1 MKVPDT
7 YYSHPGKRYN
17 DHIARIAASFDE
29 RDHQTTATF
38 HDLGK
43 LSEQF
48 QMYIT
53 LEREEDES
61 AEAFETRRNR
71 LKTTHT
77 LESAYL
83 YFCNEA
89 DKDASFLA
97 NFFSILK
104 HHSDLPDIVQESND
118 YLSVIDNKGMDDE
131 RYIKIETIAERAG
144 IPLHNNVD
152 TFMDYFYDLL
162 DADFYKN
169 RENFFLFKT
178 RYSRLILADKFEAIF
193 SEPYS
198 NLPILTEERLHRHL
212 ATIEQRISEKQK
224 EHPNKYRTDARNTIF
239 GKFENDD
246 TSRIYLIKAPTGVGK
261 TYIALELALR
271 IALRQKNKRRII
283 TAIPF
288 TSIIDQTHSEYE
300 SILLGETVL
309 KYHHL
314 TRYRKDDADEKEQF
328 ASKMFL
334 NDIWHEH
341 FIVTTFNQLLY
352 TLFSNHNR
360 DNVRLETLRESVI
373 VVDEVQNIPRVLL
386 PGVIKMFDDFS
397 ERYDIHFII
406 MSATMPSFGD
416 TVPHSKMLSESWFYD
431 KKQNRYRLHYCKDID
446 GFEALSSKINDHQDQ
461 SVLCVVNTIEKA
473 KNLFNLL
480 EGGEDSEKF
489 LLTTHQTPKHRKEI
503 IGEIKGALKAKRAVK
518 LVATQ
523 LIEAGVDLD
532 FAVGYREFA
541 PFGSII
547 QMAGRVNREGFKDT
561 ADVYVFDFLELESKN
576 EKLKKLPYHAID
588 LQEETIREWIKPSLE
603 EVSILSNLDK
613 YFETVRRESQ
623 TVDFETLMKN
633 LEFATL
639 FELLNQNFMPK
650 QPWKVSLFVEEREGH
665 FDAFI
670 EQRTAIFE
678 QYEDKFEAISRVK
691 DIEKDL
697 GSYTISINHKLIEQL
712 MRQEN
717 VRGEFFGRYVLPYGS
732 TFYTRERGFTPE
744 LTRIEEAFD

>member
-7 YYSHPGKRYN
+7 FYSHPAKRYN
-17 DHIARIAASFDE
+17 DHIARIGASFDE
-29 RDHQTTATF
+29 YDHRLAAIF

-48 QMYIT
+48 QEYIT
-53 LEREEDES
+53 LEREAGES
-61 AEAFETRRNR
+61 VEAFEKRRNR

-83 YFCNEA
+83 YFCNA
-89 DKDASFLA
+89 KNKDVSFLA

-104 HHSDLPDIVQESND
+104 HHSDLPDIAQESND
-118 YLSVIDNKGMDDE
+118 YLAVIDGYIDNKRMSV
-131 RYIKIETIAERAG
+131 IKQISELT
-144 IPLHNNVD
+144 D
-152 TFMDYFYDLL
+152 L
-162 DADFYKN
+162 DAEVDIYQFIDFFDALIDEDFYKDH
-169 RENFFLFKT
+169 ESFFLFKT

-198 NLPILTEERLHRHL
+198 NLPILAEERIQRHL
-212 ATIEQRISEKQK
+212 ARIEHRISAKQK
-224 EHPNKYRTDARNTIF
+224 EHQNAYRTKTRNTIF
-239 GKFENDD
+239 GKFEKAD

-300 SILLGETVL
+300 SILAGETVL

-314 TRYRKDDADEKEQF
+314 TRYRRDDADEREQF
-328 ASKMFL
+328 AAKLFL

-386 PGVIKMFDDFS
+386 PGVMKMFDDFAV
-397 ERYDIHFII
+397 RYDIHFII
-406 MSATMPSFGD
+406 MSATMPSFGSV
-416 TVPHSKMLSESWFYD
+416 VPHANLLSESWFY
-431 KKQNRYRLHYCKDID
+431 KKKRSRYRLSYCQEID
-446 GFEALSSKINDHQDQ
+446 GFKALSSAISKHKNQ

-473 KNLFNLL
+473 KKLFNLL
-480 EGGEDSEKF
+480 EKPEESEIF

-503 IGEIKGALKAKRAVK
+503 IEEIKEALKENRAVK

-532 FAVGYREFA
+532 FDVGYREFA

-576 EKLKKLPYHAID
+576 EKLKKLPYHTID
-588 LQEETIREWIKPSLE
+588 LQEETIREWIKPTLE
-603 EVSILSNLDK
+603 EVVILSNLDK

-623 TVDFETLMKN
+623 TVDFETPMKN

-639 FELLNQNFMPK
+639 FELLNRNFMPN

-665 FDAFI
+665 FDAFV
-670 EQRTAIFE
+670 EQRTAVLE
-678 QYEDKFEAISRVK
+678 QFEDKFEAISRVK
-691 DIEKDL
+691 DLEKDL
-697 GSYTISINHKLIEQL
+697 GSHTIAINHKLIEQL
-712 MRQEN
+712 MRYEN

-732 TFYTRERGFTPE
+732 TFYTMERGFTPE
-744 LTRIEEAFD
+744 LTRVEEAFE